1 MLTVALNIRML
12 VPKSKDLSPLKRS
25 LTIEAS
31 QEVKL
36 LMLIV
41 KTMFRRIDLSFV
53 KLGQWSK

>member
-12 VPKSKDLSPLKRS
+12 VPKSKDLSPLRRS

-36 LMLIV
+36 LLLI
-41 KTMFRRIDLSFV
+41 KTMFRRIDLPSV